1 VHRRYSS
8 RMQQTIYDRYRP
20 EVDIDVRSLKAIG
33 EPRGISPKRQETT
46 AVNITELTGIFVLS
60 ETLLQIRQPGTPR
73 SREKAPEFEVRK
85 NYNQDPAGYLQNCR
99 EVVANTPVTA
109 QMPIMIMIVD
119 IMQVPAIELV
129 PW

>member
-1 VHRRYSS
+1 MYE
-8 RMQQTIYDRYRP
+8 RYRP

-33 EPRGISPKRQETT
+33 EPSGISPKRQETT
-46 AVNITELTGIFVLS
+46 AVNTTEFTGIFVLS

-73 SREKAPEFEVRK
+73 SREKAPEFRVRK
-85 NYNQDPAGYLQNCR
+85 NYNQGPVAYLQNCR

-109 QMPIMIMIVD
+109 QVPIMTMMVD

>member
-1 VHRRYSS
+1 
-8 RMQQTIYDRYRP
+8 MQQTIYDRYRP

-46 AVNITELTGIFVLS
+46 AVKITEFTGIFVLS
-60 ETLLQIRQPGTPR
+60 ETLLQTRQHGTPR
-73 SREKAPEFEVRK
+73 SREKAPGFEVRK
-85 NYNQDPAGYLQNCR
+85 NFNQGPVGYLQNCR
-99 EVVANTPVTA
+99 EVVANMPVTA
-109 QMPIMIMIVD
+109 QIPIMTITID